1 MSLGDTWPF
10 PPWIRHWSWGLTLRT
25 KLVFQLNWVKLLIL
39 ILTLYCSRRV
49 CRMLC
54 NRVLLCDA
62 RLAVR
67 TSAWTSD
74 SCSVFKELKRDESAS
89 KSTATT
95 IASTVLMFECIVSRL
110 CFQWRVVNV
119 DVKID
124 YKAVHV
130 TFSLFS

>member
-1 MSLGDTWPF
+1 MRCSARCSYKRVDERQLFSLTD
-10 PPWIRHWSWGLTLRT
+10 
-25 KLVFQLNWVKLLIL
+25 V
-39 ILTLYCSRRV
+39 
-49 CRMLC
+49 
-54 NRVLLCDA
+54 
-62 RLAVR
+62 
-67 TSAWTSD
+67 
-74 SCSVFKELKRDESAS
+74 VFKELKRDESAS

-95 IASTVLMFECIVSRL
+95 IASTVWMFECIVSRL